1 MAQSTLARLRSAA
14 TSASLPAL
22 PTDGRLAALAG
33 LLWGALW
40 GAVARIWM
48 RLISAEHE
56 FTLNGTLGILLIFAL
71 FGLGQ
76 AIAATARRSARS
88 RRRQLIARAFAVVT
102 TLPMGLAAGAQ
113 MLPTLL
119 LAAMALGRT
128 HWPRALR
135 AGLALLAALPTLL
148 ILRQLLQDLPWWR
161 AVLGWG
167 LMLLVYAPL
176 VRALAG
182 AWRPYQESAEEPG
195 PGLPG

>member
-33 LLWGALW
+33 
-40 GAVARIWM
+40 
-48 RLISAEHE
+48 
-56 FTLNGTLGILLIFAL
+56 
-71 FGLGQ
+71 
-76 AIAATARRSARS
+76 
-88 RRRQLIARAFAVVT
+88 
-102 TLPMGLAAGAQ
+102 
-113 MLPTLL
+113 
-119 LAAMALGRT
+119 
-128 HWPRALR
+128 
-135 AGLALLAALPTLL
+135 LPTLL